1 MGQGSKLRRVREE
14 IAKAEGRTRHIWDW
28 QNSAAVDAAVQAR
41 DQALSVLELQRL
53 IRENGVQAAV
63 EADAKNRLEHP
74 MPELGPTVC
83 KDHDYAWWVEDTLP
97 ALAGMYAI
105 PGGRAPHPA

>member
-1 MGQGSKLRRVREE
+1 
-14 IAKAEGRTRHIWDW
+14 
-28 QNSAAVDAAVQAR
+28 
-41 DQALSVLELQRL
+41 
-53 IRENGVQAAV
+53 
-63 EADAKNRLEHP
+63 